1 MLVRLKPQDVVVAL
15 RLVSSKADWTQPELA
30 KSLHLSAGEVNHALK
45 RLAGCHLY
53 NARERRII
61 RPSFLEFLLGG
72 LRYVFPTQL
81 GLFGEGM
88 PTAFSVAPLSKQL
101 RLGDGDGVVWQ
112 TIGEHARVPGRVIDP
127 LYPTVPDA
135 AASDPLLH
143 EYLALADTLRVG
155 RARERALAGAEL
167 SKRLS

>member
-1 MLVRLKPQDVVVAL
+1 MLARLKPQDVVVAL
-15 RLVSSKADWTQPELA
+15 RLASSRAEWTQAELA
-30 KSLHLSAGEVNHALK
+30 KALHISVGEVNHALK

-53 NARERRII
+53 NVRERRVI
-61 RPSFLEFLLGG
+61 RASLLEFLLGG
-72 LRYVFPTQL
+72 LRYVFPAQL

-88 PTAFSVAPLSKQL
+88 PTAFSVAPLARHL
-101 RLGDGDGVVWQ
+101 RLGDDDGVVWQ
-112 TIGEHARVPGRVIDP
+112 TNGRHARVSGRVIEP

-143 EYLALADTLRVG
+143 EYLALADALRVG
-155 RARERALAGAEL
+155 RARERAMAAAEL